1 MGFQKRLG
9 VKQGPGY
16 IGLLAYGVR
25 AHHFAPLLLTR
36 AQNFRGRGSLNL
48 ASSPSGFGILAW
60 RLG

>member
-36 AQNFRGRGSLNL
+36 AQNFRGRGS
-48 ASSPSGFGILAW
+48 
-60 RLG
+60 